1 MFNNSKMQKSLA
13 VSVFLL
19 VSILLSSCASAPK
32 KSLVTPAESLMDKV
46 VEQAEQDVNQMPDS
60 VTAALFKGGDTRQ
73 PADVEERFDVSV
85 NQVPARDFFIGLV
98 ADSGVNVVTHP
109 EINGAISL
117 DLKNVTLKNVLDV
130 TRDVYGY
137 EYKVHG
143 GIYSIYPRKMRTE
156 LFEIN
161 YIDVEREGKTDTR
174 VSIGATESSSNNNN
188 RNGNSGQPG
197 NSSQGQG
204 AKQGDVSGSR
214 VSTSN
219 KTHFWND
226 LQLTLMA
233 IVGGEADGR
242 NVVVNPHAG
251 IVVVRALPGEISAVR
266 EFLDRSELSVRRQ
279 VILEAKIVEVS
290 LFDGFQTGVNW
301 QEISGEMT
309 AGINVQRLKS
319 WGTTPSNDKTVER
332 VFSTIFSVG
341 DMTKLI
347 SLLES
352 QGEVQVLSSPRVSTV
367 NNQKAVIRVGS
378 DEYFVTGISSQTTS
392 NAAST
397 TSAPNIEL
405 SSFFSGISLD
415 VTPQIAEEGE
425 VILHVH
431 PIVSKVTDQNKD
443 LTLGSED
450 FSLPLAH
457 REVRESDSIVRAKSG
472 QVIVLGG
479 LMQER
484 VIDEEGKTP
493 ILGSI
498 PVVNALFKTT
508 NKTLQKT
515 ELVILLRPIVVE
527 DNSYQEDIRQSRT
540 RVKSITSE
548 YKGR

>member
-1 MFNNSKMQKSLA
+1 MGKVWMRLGVFGASL
-13 VSVFLL
+13 
-19 VSILLSSCASAPK
+19 LLSSCATDRARH
-32 KSLVTPAESLMDKV
+32 TPAEQALDQV
-46 VEQAEQDVNQMPDS
+46 VAQPAVEQNSVPSSISAALLQGGDGRSAAEQ
-60 VTAALFKGGDTRQ
+60 
-73 PADVEERFDVSV
+73 EERFDISV

-109 EINGAISL
+109 EVNGVLSL

-137 EYKVHG
+137 EYKVNG

-156 LFEIN
+156 IFEIN

-174 VSIGATESSSNNNN
+174 VSIGASESSGGNNQSGSSPSQSN
-188 RNGNSGQPG
+188 GKQTG
-197 NSSQGQG
+197 G
-204 AKQGDVSGSR
+204 ASAQQGDVSGSR
-214 VSTSN
+214 VSTTN
-219 KTHFWND
+219 KTHFWGD
-226 LQLTLMA
+226 LKLTLSA

-242 NVVVNPHAG
+242 NVVVNPQAG

-279 VILEAKIVEVS
+279 VLLEAKIIEVN

-301 QEISGEMT
+301 QEISGEMAT
-309 AGINVQRLKS
+309 GFDLQRNRAWGDSPVNNKS
-319 WGTTPSNDKTVER
+319 IDKI
-332 VFSTIFSVG
+332 FSTIFSVG

-352 QGEVQVLSSPRVSTV
+352 QGNVQVLSSPRVSTV

-378 DEYFVTGISSQTTS
+378 DEYFVTGISNQTTS

-415 VTPQIAEEGE
+415 VTPQIADEGE

-450 FSLPLAH
+450 FSLPLAL

-472 QVIVLGG
+472 QIIVLGG

-484 VIDEEGKTP
+484 LVDESGQTP
-493 ILGSI
+493 WLGNV
-498 PVVNALFKTT
+498 PVVNALFKKN
-508 NKTLQKT
+508 NKVMQKT
-515 ELVILLRPIVVE
+515 ELVILLRPIVVDE
-527 DNSYQEDIRQSRT
+527 NTYGEDIQQSRM
-540 RVKSITSE
+540 RVNAMSDE
-548 YKGR
+548 YRGR